1 MPTKTKRAPGT
12 KASSKGGPRVNHAL
26 RKLRQAEV
34 VRLRSTECLTF
45 QACADRIGISLE
57 LAFKLWNE
65 YWELEFPHIH
75 EEADKVRRI
84 QLERLERTQLQAMA
98 LLSPKVKVITE
109 DPSGATVDL
118 AEFEKIAKM
127 AGVVAKTSQEISKL
141 AGAYKP
147 VEMQLNSGTL
157 PLAEFLA
164 AAEKTR
170 LPGAKTS

>member
-1 MPTKTKRAPGT
+1 MPVKKKRKPGT
-12 KASSKGGPRVNHAL
+12 SSSPTGGPRVNRAL
-26 RKLRQAEV
+26 RKLQQAEV
-34 VRLRSTECLTF
+34 VRLRSRECLTF
-45 QACADRIGISLE
+45 QACAERIGISLE

-84 QLERLERTQLQAMA
+84 QLERLERTQLQCMVM
-98 LLSPKVKVITE
+98 LEPKIKVITE
-109 DPSGATVDL
+109 DPTGATVEL

-127 AGVVAKTSQEISKL
+127 TRSIVSAAQEISKL

-147 VEMQLNSGTL
+147 VEMNLNSGTL

-164 AAEKTR
+164 AAEKTK
-170 LPGAKTS
+170 LPGEKA